1 MIKGYRFRRQSV
13 TGYMVLQV
21 CREVRTFNRVRAMG
35 GMSPWMMVDQW
46 RDATIREAMEL
57 ELSLEKNKVTE

>member
-1 MIKGYRFRRQSV
+1 
-13 TGYMVLQV
+13 MVLQV
-21 CREVRTFNRVRAMG
+21 CREVRSFNRVRSMG
-35 GMSPWMMVDQW
+35 GMSTWVTVDQW